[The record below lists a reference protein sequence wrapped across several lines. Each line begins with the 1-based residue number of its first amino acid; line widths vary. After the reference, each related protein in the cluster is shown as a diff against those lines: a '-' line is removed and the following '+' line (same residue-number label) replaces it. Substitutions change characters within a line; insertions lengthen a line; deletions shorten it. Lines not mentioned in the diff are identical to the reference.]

1 MGWHACDVA
10 LVGAL
15 HRREELLELVT
26 RKFVRER
33 VPALR
38 FDALT
43 EHHLHPTGHVE
54 ELVLV
59 AHDFPAGTE
68 HLDLFRQRVGNR
80 HGAKHIPERL
90 TFASIGVIMQDDEI
104 ADAFHLK
111 GCAAVEI
118 FAVARAEP
126 GYGKVVQQPVD
137 PRLNQMNAGRFKR
150 FEKTR

>member
-1 MGWHACDVA
+1 M
-10 LVGAL
+10 
-15 HRREELLELVT
+15 LELVT
-26 RKFVRER
+26 RKLVRER

-38 FDALT
+38 FDALA

-54 ELVLV
+54 KLVLV

-90 TFASIGVIMQDDEI
+90 TFAPVGVIMQDEKI
-104 ADAFHLK
+104 ADAFHLI
-111 GCAAVEI
+111 GRAVVEI
-118 FAVARAEP
+118 FAVARAES
-126 GYGKVVQQPVD
+126 GYGKVIQQPVD
-137 PRLNQMNAGRFKR
+137 PRLDQMNAGRFKR